1 MHWQFHGVFQKTLY
15 TRKVADVTKLTD
27 FTDLQTYGFVRLSQP
42 RGPPAHARGLQH
54 EALRRRRIAGVSWA
68 GALRRVVPTRARA
81 RSDGAARPVRF
92 VVAAQRG
99 GVVGEAGPREPWAVF
114 GIPYFYVCR

>member
-54 EALRRRRIAGVSWA
+54 EALRRGGSTASIRSHAR
-68 GALRRVVPTRARA
+68 TREEWRGGNVEVN
-81 RSDGAARPVRF
+81 R
-92 VVAAQRG
+92 VAAQQG
-99 GVVGEAGPREPWAVF
+99 GVVGAGAGGHTVVQE
-114 GIPYFYVCR
+114 CRQLVGAL

>member
-42 RGPPAHARGLQH
+42 GGPPAHARGLQH
-54 EALRRRRIAGVSWA
+54 EALRRGGIAGKSWGGSA
-68 GALRRVVPTRARA
+68 ASGRSHARTREEW
-81 RSDGAARPVRF
+81 
-92 VVAAQRG
+92 RG
-99 GVVGEAGPREPWAVF
+99 GGACEIGCGEAGP
-114 GIPYFYVCR
+114 

>member
-1 MHWQFHGVFQKTLY
+1 MHWQFHGGFQKTLY

-54 EALRRRRIAGVSWA
+54 EALRRGGSAELQEGGGTEMS
-68 GALRRVVPTRARA
+68 VVAKRERCVNSFPRAHARA
-81 RSDGAARPVRF
+81 REEGRGGGPVRLVAAARGCG
-92 VVAAQRG
+92 A
-99 GVVGEAGPREPWAVF
+99 VGARAS
-114 GIPYFYVCR
+114 